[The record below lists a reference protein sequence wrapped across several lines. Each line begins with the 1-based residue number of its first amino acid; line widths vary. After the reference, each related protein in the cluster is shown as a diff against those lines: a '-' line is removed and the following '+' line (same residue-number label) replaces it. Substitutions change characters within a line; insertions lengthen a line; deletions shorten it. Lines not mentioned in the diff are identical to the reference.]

1 MKHDNDAALDRVLG
15 PTLKGR
21 DDAPPDPACLDADTL
36 AAWADDGLDA
46 VERKAVETHA
56 AGCGRCQALLA
67 AMVRT
72 VPPPEAAASPARTR
86 AFWWLAAMAPIAA
99 ALLIWVAVPAPPPV
113 QRSQSAE
120 AAAEQSAPASPGSV
134 APRPQADAPT
144 TEAGPPRAVGARA
157 SRAAAPLEEKTAA
170 PPSANK
176 IASADTLAP
185 AAQDAA
191 PLAASAPPPAA
202 AGAAAAAEA
211 APRRDVR
218 SSQARVSMFAAA
230 MDNVVVSS
238 NPSTRFRLLPGGG
251 VQRSADGGATWRNE
265 VTGAAD
271 TLIAGSSPSPS
282 VCWLIGLA
290 GTVLRSTDGRSWV
303 RVPFPEAVDLRAVTA
318 SDADTATVTTADGRA
333 FATTDGGQTWSR
345 PPDF

>member
-1 MKHDNDAALDRVLG
+1 MKHDNDAALDRLLG
-15 PTLKGR
+15 PTLKER
-21 DDAPPDPACLDADTL
+21 DEAPPGPACVDADTL

-46 VERKAVETHA
+46 AERKAVETHA

-72 VPPPEAAASPARTR
+72 LPPPEAAVSPVRTR
-86 AFWWLAAMAPIAA
+86 AFWWLAAMTPIAA

-113 QRSQSAE
+113 QRSQSAS
-120 AAAEQSAPASPGSV
+120 AVADQIAPAPPGSA
-134 APRPQADAPT
+134 APRAQADAPR
-144 TEAGPPRAVGARA
+144 TEAEPPAAVAGRA

-170 PPSANK
+170 PPRAK
-176 IASADTLAP
+176 IAPADTLAP

-191 PLAASAPPPAA
+191 SLAASAPAPAA
-202 AGAAAAAEA
+202 AGAAAVPEA
-211 APRRDVR
+211 APRRDAR
-218 SSQARVSMFAAA
+218 SAQARVSMFATA

-282 VCWLIGLA
+282 VCWLIGQA

-303 RVPFPEAVDLRAVTA
+303 RVAFPEPVDLQAISA

-333 FATTDGGQTWSR
+333 FATIDGGRTWSR